1 MPHPT
6 DDKTDHHHPPRLT
19 NDGQHAR
26 METGEKEP
34 RWGSPPLTTDLTNT
48 ESRCH
53 VAVGDV
59 ATKRRTTTSS
69 RHSLLL
75 YLLQF
80 HGEYPPHRPPFDPPQ
95 QHWQRGNA
103 KSPGT
108 TAEGDDLA
116 CQQTCHVV
124 QTVTT
129 QVVVTVHISPG
140 AQPLLPT
147 LSSVHATTM
156 ATWQTTT
163 AELQHVS
170 MMDDG

>member
-1 MPHPT
+1 MPHPA
-6 DDKTDHHHPPRLT
+6 DDKTDHHHPPWLT
-19 NDGQHAR
+19 NNGQHTR
-26 METGEKEP
+26 TETGEKEP

-53 VAVGDV
+53 VTVGNV
-59 ATKRRTTTSS
+59 ATKRS
-69 RHSLLL
+69 LL

-95 QHWQRGNA
+95 QHRQRGNA

-116 CQQTCHVV
+116 HQQTCH
-124 QTVTT
+124 
-129 QVVVTVHISPG
+129 VVTVHISPG
-140 AQPLLPT
+140 VQPLLPT
-147 LSSVHATTM
+147 LSSVHTTTM
-156 ATWQTTT
+156 ATWQTTM
-163 AELQHVS
+163 AKLQHVS